1 MKRSR
6 SSVDSR
12 RLDILRIIRQ
22 KDEVKV
28 EELAEEFNLSLM
40 TVRRDLQYLE
50 DRRLITRFYGGAT
63 AKLTA
68 RPMSEGEETQMYRQR
83 ISQFASRFVSAGDTL
98 FINGSVCALDILD
111 YTQVSNVRVFT
122 NNGNAI
128 SRTYPKSITVTI
140 TGGEVRGHVMVGD
153 YVMRNLLNITA
164 DKTFIGCAA
173 ISDNGEF
180 FYNIPTEIG
189 INEVMISRTSKD
201 LYILADHTKL
211 QKSASQNIGYG
222 SCSYERDWTLITDEK
237 ADPEVVEKLRGLGKK
252 GYVVSLDNLLD

>member
-12 RLDILRIIRQ
+12 RQDILRIIRQ

-28 EELAEEFNLSLM
+28 EDLAEEFHLSLM

-50 DRRLITRFYGGAT
+50 DRKLITRFYGGAT
-63 AKLTA
+63 AKLTT
-68 RPMSEGEETQMYRQR
+68 RPMSEGEEIQMYRQR
-83 ISQFASRFVSAGDTL
+83 IAQFASRFVSAGDTL
-98 FINGSVCALDILD
+98 FINGSSTALDILD
-111 YTQVSNVRVFT
+111 YIQVPNVRVFT

-128 SRTYPKSITVTI
+128 SHAYPKSVTI
-140 TGGEVRGHVMVGD
+140 TLTGGEVRGHVMVGD

-173 ISDNGEF
+173 ISDHGEF

-189 INEVMISRTSKD
+189 INEAMITRTSKE

-211 QKSASQNIGYG
+211 QKKSSQAASYG
-222 SCSYERDWTLITDEK
+222 SCSYEQDWTLITDEK
-237 ADPEVVEKLRGLGKK
+237 ADPEVIAKLRELGKK
-252 GYVVSLDNLLD
+252 VYVVSLDNLLD